1 MDPICCLLAICC
13 PPGSPEQ
20 LAAFEQGIMAAKKV
34 TEAQAKQIAK
44 KHFPALVAFTKKLKK
59 AVDEAA

>member
-20 LAAFEQGIMAAKKV
+20 LAAFENGIMASQKV
-34 TEAQAKQIAK
+34 SADQAKAIAK

-59 AVDEAA
+59 AVEA